1 MFDALRS
8 SVILCAPLALVSCA
22 GSYGSMEDVDRFIQR
37 RESCDH
43 FRGELP
49 DPTERER
56 LEDVIRTTN
65 EFCAGTDAQLKLLRK
80 RYANDPAVISRLSK
94 FEDTIE

>member
-1 MFDALRS
+1 MFNSLRS
-8 SVILCAPLALVSCA
+8 IFMLCAPLALVSCA
-22 GSYGSMEDVDRFIQR
+22 GSYGSMEDVERFIQR

-49 DPTERER
+49 EPTQKER
-56 LEDVIRTTN
+56 LEEVIRKTN

>member
-1 MFDALRS
+1 M
-8 SVILCAPLALVSCA
+8 LCAPLALVSCA
-22 GSYGSMEDVDRFIQR
+22 GSYGSMEDVERFIQR

-49 DPTERER
+49 DPSEKER
-56 LEDVIRTTN
+56 LEEVIRKTN
-65 EFCAGTDAQLKLLRK
+65 ELCAGADVQLKLLRK
-80 RYANDPAVISRLSK
+80 RYANDPMVTSRLSK

>member
-1 MFDALRS
+1 MFSTLRS
-8 SVILCAPLALVSCA
+8 SVMLCAPLALVSCA
-22 GSYGSMEDVDRFIQR
+22 GSYGSMEDVERFIQR

-49 DPTERER
+49 DPSEKER
-56 LEDVIRTTN
+56 LEEVIRKTN
-65 EFCAGTDAQLKLLRK
+65 ELCAGADVQLKLLRK
-80 RYANDPAVISRLSK
+80 RYANDPMVTSRLSK